1 MFSST
6 APNAAVATAAAAARE
21 GRERSGDKKERG
33 RMHGNREREG
43 REGKGNQGRGE
54 KRQGGKRFAA
64 AAAAYRCFCCERP
77 VLLSEVFLLEDG
89 GIAGGMKGAGLWV
102 L

>member
-1 MFSST
+1 MET
-6 APNAAVATAAAAARE
+6 
-21 GRERSGDKKERG
+21 KKERG
-33 RMHGNREREG
+33 RMHGNRERER

-54 KRQGGKRFAA
+54 KRQGGKRFAAA